1 MRRPRF
7 IADQARN
14 AKGPLGW
21 LVASIM
27 ARETQAQNDRAIE
40 ALGVADGESVLD
52 IGCGPGR
59 SLSELAM
66 RTPKSCVTGA
76 DPSGLMTEI
85 ATKRNQALVGRGRVR
100 IVIAGAE
107 ALPFADNT
115 FDKALCVHV
124 LYFWSD
130 LRVSFREIAR
140 VLKPGGKFALLFRS
154 TRDQAAVKAFPADIY
169 SFRDV
174 ADVRDALLA
183 EGFQVAEHDPA
194 DKGDSDRPVP
204 HLLLATRTTR

>member
-1 MRRPRF
+1 
-7 IADQARN
+7 
-14 AKGPLGW
+14 
-21 LVASIM
+21 M
-27 ARETQAQNDRAIE
+27 AHETLAQNDRAIE
-40 ALGVADGESVLD
+40 ALGVVDGDNVLD

-59 SLSELAM
+59 SLSELAT
-66 RTPKSCVTGA
+66 RTPKGRVVGS
-76 DPSGLMTEI
+76 DPSQLMTEI
-85 ATKRNQALVGRGRVR
+85 ASRRNQALVGKGRVQ

-130 LRVSFREIAR
+130 LRASFREIAR
-140 VLKPGGKFALLFRS
+140 VLRPGGKFALLFRS
-154 TRDQAAVKAFPADIY
+154 TRDHAAVNAFPAEVY

-183 EGFQVAEHDPA
+183 EGFQVAEHGPVD
-194 DKGDSDRPVP
+194 DGDSDGPAP
-204 HLLLATRTTR
+204 HLLLAARTAR